1 MKETPQYVQDINEK
15 RKRVKENHK
24 GAQDSNAMIE

>member
-1 MKETPQYVQDINEK
+1 MKETPQRVEDINEK
-15 RKRVKENHK
+15 RKRAKENHR